1 MICCT
6 IFAALLGLFMR
17 PFVLLR
23 TNPLAW
29 RFKHQPAVSDPPLR
43 ATGRLQSFS
52 HAFAGLAFL
61 VRNEPNVRIHLA
73 AALFA
78 LIAGLRLHL
87 SLSEWR
93 WLIFAIA
100 LVLAAEALNTAVE
113 QACNAVTRS
122 YNPAI
127 KAAKDVAA
135 GAVLISAVAAAL
147 IGATIFLPHV
157 IPSLAYRNLPSSNW
171 ICGNPGDA

>member
-6 IFAALLGLFMR
+6 IFAGLLGLFMR
-17 PFVLLR
+17 PFLQLR

-29 RFKHQPAVSDPPLR
+29 RPEHQPVVSDPPLR

-61 VRNEPNVRIHLA
+61 VRNEPNMRIHLA
-73 AALFA
+73 AALSA
-78 LIAGLRLHL
+78 VIAGLSLHL

-93 WLIFAIA
+93 WFIFAIA
-100 LVLAAEALNTAVE
+100 LVVAAEALNTAVE
-113 QACNAVTRS
+113 QACNAFTRG
-122 YNPAI
+122 YHPAI

-147 IGATIFLPHV
+147 IGATIFPPHV
-157 IPSLAYRNLPSSNW
+157 IPPLASRSLLSSNW
-171 ICGNPGDA
+171 ICGDPGDA

>member
-29 RFKHQPAVSDPPLR
+29 RLKHQPAASDPPLR

-73 AALFA
+73 AARGDTRTAWLLPA
-78 LIAGLRLHL
+78 PRAYTRPACGARNT
-87 SLSEWR
+87 WR
-93 WLIFAIA
+93 
-100 LVLAAEALNTAVE
+100 
-113 QACNAVTRS
+113 R
-122 YNPAI
+122 
-127 KAAKDVAA
+127 
-135 GAVLISAVAAAL
+135 
-147 IGATIFLPHV
+147 
-157 IPSLAYRNLPSSNW
+157 
-171 ICGNPGDA
+171 